1 MRVLESVWKRGGLAL
16 KAQVRGLS
24 LAENHALPV
33 ARLLANHL
41 TALSLSFSCY
51 KEKKVRLTF
60 PAFLAWLEGALKYE
74 NYIISCK
81 ALLSCK

>member
-41 TALSLSFSCY
+41 TALSLSFSI
-51 KEKKVRLTF
+51 R
-60 PAFLAWLEGALKYE
+60 
-74 NYIISCK
+74 
-81 ALLSCK
+81 